1 MSAPDPGPNFA
12 IIPGHRARIGDSAWD
27 SSVGL
32 WVDWHSGFGAAAFV
46 ARRKD
51 AKGQVMTDKATLE
64 EIRDHLR
71 LIQTAVA
78 RGFGTDYMEGV
89 AKSAIRDL
97 DGLIAERTR

>member
-1 MSAPDPGPNFA
+1 
-12 IIPGHRARIGDSAWD
+12 
-27 SSVGL
+27 
-32 WVDWHSGFGAAAFV
+32 
-46 ARRKD
+46 
-51 AKGQVMTDKATLE
+51 MTDSPTLE

-97 DGLIAERTR
+97 DGLIAERSQER

>member
-1 MSAPDPGPNFA
+1 
-12 IIPGHRARIGDSAWD
+12 
-27 SSVGL
+27 
-32 WVDWHSGFGAAAFV
+32 
-46 ARRKD
+46 
-51 AKGQVMTDKATLE
+51 MTDKPTLE

-97 DGLIAERTR
+97 DGLIAERSQEDRV